1 MLKIEGFEGKLGNP
15 VVAAPKVE
23 KAAEKTVVQTS
34 ARPSTSFKIK
44 EALSALNEQKPAEV
58 KEQEAKYEKIKSH
71 DAIDE
76 QKVRDAIRHYVENC
90 HPDPI
95 VAVALESHQPIVSGD
110 QIRIFVDN
118 QIQMEKL
125 HAIQMHF
132 SHVLMKTLN
141 NGFLSFDFQLFD
153 SNKTTEVKKLY
164 TAEEKFNRFVEINP
178 VVAELKKIFGLELE

>member
-34 ARPSTSFKIK
+34 IRPSTSFKIK

-141 NGFLSFDFQLFD
+141 NGFLSFDFQLFQ
-153 SNKTTEVKKLY
+153 Y
-164 TAEEKFNRFVEINP
+164 Q
-178 VVAELKKIFGLELE
+178 LE

>member
-15 VVAAPKVE
+15 AVAAPKVE
-23 KAAEKTVVQTS
+23 KSAEKTVVQIS

-44 EALSALNEQKPAEV
+44 EPAEV